1 MAGRSRAR
9 RLLLILG
16 DQLNPDNPALDASDP
31 DLDHVVMIETPGE
44 AAFVP
49 SHKQRIV
56 VFLAAMRHH
65 AKYLKELGWHVRYTP
80 LEQDCASL
88 AAGLMAAIAQ
98 LQPEEVLLSEP
109 GEWRVEK
116 DVRDACGRSGVP
128 VRILDDRHF
137 FLSRSEFAEYAGTR
151 KSLVMEF
158 FYRHMRKRLDVLIEN
173 GQPAGDKWNFDRDN
187 RRGFGRHG
195 PDEVPPPLRFEPDD
209 ITGDVIRAVEQRFK
223 GHPGDLDE
231 FGWPVTVDEARRA
244 LDDFITNR
252 LPWYGRFQD
261 AMWVDQPWLYH
272 SLLSSVLNLRLLD
285 PREVVERAVE
295 AWRTGEAP
303 LAAVEGLVRQ
313 LIGWREFIRGVYWLK
328 MPAYGQ
334 RNGLGAD
341 RPLPGFFWDG
351 DTDMH
356 CLSQAIGQTLR
367 LGYAHHIQRLMII
380 GNFALIAGLAPGQ
393 VCDWFLAVYVDAVE
407 WVELPNTLGMALHAD
422 HALVGT
428 KPYSA
433 SANYI
438 RKMSNYCQ
446 DCRYRPDRRGGTDAC
461 PFNTLYWDFL
471 ARHREKFAA
480 NPRMGLSVRNLDR
493 LDEAELEQIRTAAD
507 TFLDQLADER

>member
-1 MAGRSRAR
+1 
-9 RLLLILG
+9 
-16 DQLNPDNPALDASDP
+16 
-31 DLDHVVMIETPGE
+31 
-44 AAFVP
+44 
-49 SHKQRIV
+49 
-56 VFLAAMRHH
+56 
-65 AKYLKELGWHVRYTP
+65 
-80 LEQDCASL
+80 
-88 AAGLMAAIAQ
+88 
-98 LQPEEVLLSEP
+98 
-109 GEWRVEK
+109 
-116 DVRDACGRSGVP
+116 
-128 VRILDDRHF
+128 
-137 FLSRSEFAEYAGTR
+137 
-151 KSLVMEF
+151 
-158 FYRHMRKRLDVLIEN
+158 
-173 GQPAGDKWNFDRDN
+173 
-187 RRGFGRHG
+187 
-195 PDEVPPPLRFEPDD
+195 
-209 ITGDVIRAVEQRFK
+209 
-223 GHPGDLDE
+223 
-231 FGWPVTVDEARRA
+231 
-244 LDDFITNR
+244 
-252 LPWYGRFQD
+252 
-261 AMWVDQPWLYH
+261 MWVDQPWLYH

-380 GNFALIAGLAPGQ
+380 GNFALIAGLAPRQ

-428 KPYSA
+428 KPYAA

-446 DCRYRPDRRGGTDAC
+446 DCRYRPDRRVGTDAC

>member
-1 MAGRSRAR
+1 
-9 RLLLILG
+9 
-16 DQLNPDNPALDASDP
+16 
-31 DLDHVVMIETPGE
+31 
-44 AAFVP
+44 
-49 SHKQRIV
+49 
-56 VFLAAMRHH
+56 
-65 AKYLKELGWHVRYTP
+65 
-80 LEQDCASL
+80 
-88 AAGLMAAIAQ
+88 MAAIAR

-109 GEWRVEK
+109 GEWRVER
-116 DVRDACGRSGVP
+116 DVRNACERSGIP
-128 VRILDDRHF
+128 VQILDDRHF
-137 FLSRSEFAEYAGTR
+137 FLSRSEFAEYAQSR

-158 FYRHMRKRLDVLIEN
+158 FYRHMRKRLDVLLEN
-173 GQPAGDKWNFDRDN
+173 GQPTGGKWNFDRDN
-187 RRGFGRHG
+187 RSSFGRHG
-195 PDEVPPPLRFEPDD
+195 PDEVPPPLRFEPDE
-209 ITGDVIRAVEQRFK
+209 ITRDVIRSVEQRFK
-223 GHPGDLDE
+223 GHPGDIDE
-231 FGWPVTVDEARRA
+231 FGWPVTEDEARRA
-244 LDDFITNR
+244 LDDFITTR

-272 SLLSSVLNLRLLD
+272 SLLSSVLNLRLLN

-295 AWRTGEAP
+295 AWRSGEAP

-328 MPAYGQ
+328 MPSYGQ

-351 DTDMH
+351 DTDMR
-356 CLSQAIGQTLR
+356 CLSQSIGQTLR

-380 GNFALIAGLAPGQ
+380 GNFALIAGLSPRQ

-407 WVELPNTLGMALHAD
+407 WVELPNTLGMALHGD

-428 KPYSA
+428 KPYAA

-446 DCRYRPDRRGGTDAC
+446 DCRYRPDRRVGSDAC

-471 ARHREKFAA
+471 ARHRERFAA
-480 NPRMGLSVRNLDR
+480 NPRMSLSIRNLDR
-493 LDEAELEQIRTAAD
+493 LDDAELEAIRTAAD
-507 TFLDQLADER
+507 GFLDQLDGAS

>member
-1 MAGRSRAR
+1 LTGPSRAR
-9 RLLLILG
+9 RLILILG

-65 AKYLKELGWHVRYTP
+65 AHRLKELGWRVRYTP
-80 LEQDCASL
+80 LEQHCASL
-88 AAGLMAAIAQ
+88 TAGLMAAIAR

-109 GEWRVEK
+109 GEWRVER
-116 DVRDACGRSGVP
+116 DVRNACERSGIP
-128 VRILDDRHF
+128 VQILDDRHF
-137 FLSRSEFAEYAGTR
+137 FLSRSEFAEYAQSR

-158 FYRHMRKRLDVLIEN
+158 FYRHMRKRLDVLLEN
-173 GQPAGDKWNFDRDN
+173 GQPTGGKWNFDRDN
-187 RRGFGRHG
+187 RSNFGRHG
-195 PDEVPPPLRFEPDD
+195 PDEVPPPLRFEPDE
-209 ITGDVIRAVEQRFK
+209 ITRDVIRSVEQRFK
-223 GHPGDLDE
+223 GHPGDIDE
-231 FGWPVTVDEARRA
+231 FGWPVTEDEARRA
-244 LDDFITNR
+244 LDDFITTR

-272 SLLSSVLNLRLLD
+272 SLLSSVLNLRLLN

-295 AWRTGEAP
+295 AWRSGEAP

-328 MPAYGQ
+328 MPSYGQ

-351 DTDMH
+351 DTDMR
-356 CLSQAIGQTLR
+356 CLSQSIGQTLR

-380 GNFALIAGLAPGQ
+380 GNFALIAGLSPRQ

-407 WVELPNTLGMALHAD
+407 WVELPNTLGMALHGD

-428 KPYSA
+428 KPYAA

-446 DCRYRPDRRGGTDAC
+446 DCRYRPDRRVGSDAC

-471 ARHREKFAA
+471 ARHRERFAA
-480 NPRMGLSVRNLDR
+480 NPRMSLSIRNLDR
-493 LDEAELEQIRTAAD
+493 LDDAELEAIRTAAD
-507 TFLDQLADER
+507 GFLDQLDGAS